1 MKFIKGIFLKR
12 LNRFTCKCLVDNKKV
27 KAYLP
32 NPGRLWEILLPKR
45 ILYLEK
51 INKKNT
57 LPYIIWGAEKD
68 GDFILLNTN
77 YTNELAEKLIK
88 ENKIKDLT
96 GKKIIKREAKI
107 KNRRIDFLLKDNN
120 KERPLEVKSCTLFY
134 KKIAFF
140 PDAVSERA
148 RNHLYLL
155 AENNGY
161 LLLIIYSPKIYYFL
175 PDFHTDFAFAFSL
188 YKLRKKIKIK
198 AVSVKVDKDL
208 RCQFIREV
216 KIPWKVFERF
226 KSDRGNYLLVGELKK
241 DKKILVGKLGRIIF
255 KKGYY
260 VYVGRAMENLEK
272 RIERHLR
279 RKKKKRW
286 HIDYLVDY
294 LVNLKVISIRS
305 ERNFECEIAK
315 DLEKINFLTIK
326 KFGSSDCLCE
336 SHLYYSPTNPFL
348 IEDFVNLINK
358 YRFQPLLKYLY

>member
-12 LNRFTCKCLVDNKKV
+12 LNRFTCECLVNNKKV

-51 INKKNT
+51 IKKKKK
-57 LPYIIWGAEKD
+57 LPYIIWGTEKD

-77 YTNELAEKLIK
+77 YANQLAEKLIK
-88 ENKIKDLT
+88 ENKIKDLI
-96 GKKIIKREAKI
+96 GKKIIKKEAKI

-120 KERPLEVKSCTLFY
+120 KERFLEVKSCTLFY
-134 KKIAFF
+134 EKIAFF

-155 AENNGY
+155 KENNGY
-161 LLLIIYSPKIYYFL
+161 LLFIIYSPKIYYFL
-175 PDFHTDFAFAFSL
+175 PDFHTDFDFAFTL

-198 AVSVKVDKDL
+198 AISIKVDKDL
-208 RCQFIREV
+208 KCQFIREV
-216 KIPWKVFERF
+216 KIPWQVLERF
-226 KSDRGNYLLVGELKK
+226 KSDRGNYLIVGELKK
-241 DKKILVGKLGRIIF
+241 DRKILVGKLGIINF

-260 VYVGRAMENLEK
+260 IYVGRAMENLTK
-272 RIERHLR
+272 RIGRHLR
-279 RKKKKRW
+279 KNKKKRW

-294 LVNLKVISIRS
+294 LEDLKAIPIRS
-305 ERNFECEIAK
+305 ERNFECEISQ
-315 DLEKINFLTIK
+315 DLEKINFSSIK

-348 IEDFVNLINK
+348 TEKFVNLINK
-358 YRFQPLLKYLY
+358 YRFQPLLKYLC